1 MKKKPTYEEL
11 EKKCKELERERQFEH
26 DRLMGIMGALPYGV
40 YITDRQFNIKYIN
53 PVIEEEFGPVKGRK
67 CYGYL
72 HDRTDVCPWCKNEE
86 VFAGKSVRRDLYSP
100 KTDRYYNLF
109 NVPFKNPDGS
119 ISKFEIFD
127 DITEMK
133 RTEEK
138 LKKNIHDLDERV
150 KELNCLFGLSTLVEK
165 KNASLEDIYQ
175 GTVELLS
182 RSLQYPKITCASI
195 GIEGKEFRTG
205 NFKETIWKLTID
217 IMVHGTPDGVLEI
230 CYLEEKPEC
239 DEGPFLKEEKELINA
254 VAERLG
260 KITERKQAE
269 EAILKNEQRFRS
281 LIKNSPT
288 GITIIQKDK
297 VVYSN
302 PAQNRLTDALFDPS
316 LSITL
321 ENIHPNDV
329 EMVRRNYQKLISG
342 MKKHINVEFRFYPA
356 GKMADRLHMKWLHCM
371 ASVIDYQGKEAIIL
385 NLMDVTIVKE
395 LNHILRIQDKM
406 TSLGRV
412 AAGIAHE
419 IRNPLSGI
427 NIYLKTLDKIASHYD
442 NHEKVTKILF
452 QLQSASNKIESVIK
466 RVMDFSR
473 PSEPKFTLMD
483 INQPI
488 KEAVNLSSV
497 TLRKS
502 GINFSMNISADLPKC
517 KADPYMIEQV
527 ILNLI
532 DNASEAMQPMDTGK
546 QIAIS
551 SFLENGAICI
561 KVCDSGPG
569 VPEGIIK
576 NIFDPFY
583 TTKSSGSGIG
593 LSICHRI
600 ITDHGGSLH
609 ISTAEPNGSEFII
622 RIPVDAKIGGK

>member
-26 DRLMGIMGALPYGV
+26 DRLMGIIGALPYGV
-40 YITDRQFNIKYIN
+40 YIADRQFNIQYIN

-109 NVPFKNPDGS
+109 SVPFKNPDGS
-119 ISKFEIFD
+119 ISKFEIFH

-133 RTEEK
+133 RTEET
-138 LKKNIHDLDERV
+138 LKKNAHDLSERI
-150 KELNCLFGLSTLVEK
+150 KEMNCLYGISTLMEK
-165 KNASLEDIYQ
+165 ENASLEDIYQ

-182 RSLQYPKITCASI
+182 RSLQYPKITCARVNM
-195 GIEGKEFRTG
+195 EGKEFRTG

-217 IMVHGTPDGVLEI
+217 IMVHGKPDGVLEI
-230 CYLEEKPEC
+230 CYLKEKPES
-239 DEGPFLKEEKELINA
+239 DEGPFLKEEKELIDA

-269 EAILKNEQRFRS
+269 EAILKSEQRFRS
-281 LIKNSPT
+281 LVKNSPT

-302 PAQNRLTDALFDPS
+302 PAQNRLTDTLLGPS
-316 LSITL
+316 LSIAL
-321 ENIHPNDV
+321 ESIHPDDV
-329 EMVRRNYQKLISG
+329 EIVTRNYQKLISG
-342 MKKHINVEFRFYPA
+342 VIKHIDMEFRFYPA
-356 GKMADRLHMKWLHCM
+356 GKMADRLDTKWFYCM
-371 ASVIDYQGKEAIIL
+371 ASVIDYQGKEAIML
-385 NLMDVTIVKE
+385 NLMDVTITKE

-427 NIYLKTLDKIASHYD
+427 NIYIRTLDKIASHYD
-442 NHEKVTKILF
+442 NNEKVTKILS
-452 QLQSASNKIESVIK
+452 QILSASNKIESVIK

-473 PSEPKFTLMD
+473 PSEPKFTFMD

-502 GINFSMNISADLPKC
+502 GINFSMDISADLPKC

-546 QIAIS
+546 QIIIS

-609 ISTAEPNGSEFII
+609 ISTAEPNGAEFII
-622 RIPVDAKIGGK
+622 RIPVDTQTGEK

>member
-1 MKKKPTYEEL
+1 MKKKTTYEEL
-11 EKKCKELERERQFEH
+11 EKRNKELERERQFEH
-26 DRLMGIMGALPYGV
+26 DRLMGFMRSLPYGV
-40 YITDRQFNIKYIN
+40 YIVDQQFNIQYIN
-53 PVIEEEFGPVKGRK
+53 PVLEGKFGQVKGRK
-67 CYGYL
+67 CYAYL
-72 HDRTDVCPWCKNEE
+72 HDRTETCPWCKNEE
-86 VFAGKSVRRDLYSP
+86 IFAGKFVRWDWHSP
-100 KTDRYYNLF
+100 KTNRHYDLF
-109 NVPFKNPDGS
+109 DTPFRNPDGR
-119 ISKFEIFD
+119 ISKLAIFH

-133 RTEEK
+133 RTQET
-138 LKKNIHDLDERV
+138 LKKKIHELDERV
-150 KELNCLFGLSTLVEK
+150 KELNCFFDLSTLVEK
-165 KNASLEDIYQ
+165 KGTLLEDIYQ
-175 GTVELLS
+175 GAVELLS
-182 RSLQYPKITCASI
+182 RSLQYPEITCARI
-195 GIEGKEFRTG
+195 GMEGKKFRTG

-217 IMVHGTPDGVLEI
+217 IIVHGKPDGVLEI
-230 CYLEEKPEC
+230 CYLEERPEC
-239 DEGPFLKEEKELINA
+239 DEGLFLKEERALIDA

-260 KITERKQAE
+260 KITERKRAE
-269 EAILKNEQRFRS
+269 EAVLKSEQRFRS

-302 PAQNRLTDALFDPS
+302 PAQNRLADALFDPS
-316 LSITL
+316 SSITF
-321 ENIHPNDV
+321 ENIHQDDV
-329 EMVRRNYQKLISG
+329 EMVERNYQKLISG
-342 MKKHINVEFRFYPA
+342 AKQHIDMEFRFYPA
-356 GKMADRLHMKWLHCM
+356 GKMADRLDMKWTYCM
-371 ASVIDYQGKEAIIL
+371 ASVINYQRKEAILL

-395 LNHILRIQDKM
+395 FDHILRIQDKM

-427 NIYLKTLDKIASHYD
+427 NIYLKTLEKIASHYD
-442 NHEKVTKILF
+442 NHEKVTQILS
-452 QLQSASNKIESVIK
+452 QLQSASNKIESIIK

-502 GINFSMNISADLPKC
+502 GINFSMDISADLPKC
-517 KADPYMIEQV
+517 KADPYMIEHV

-532 DNASEAMQPMDTGK
+532 DNASEAMQHMDTGK
-546 QIAIS
+546 QITIS

-561 KVCDSGPG
+561 RVCDSGPG

-600 ITDHGGSLH
+600 ITDHGGSLQ
-609 ISTAEPNGSEFII
+609 ISNAVPSGAEFII
-622 RIPVDAKIGGK
+622 RIPIDAQTGKK

>member
-1 MKKKPTYEEL
+1 MKKNPTYEEL
-11 EKKCKELERERQFEH
+11 EKRCKELERERQFEH

-40 YITDRQFNIKYIN
+40 YIVDQQFNIQYIN
-53 PVIEEEFGPVKGRK
+53 PAIEGEFGPVKGRK
-67 CYGYL
+67 CYAYL
-72 HDRTDVCPWCKNEE
+72 YDRTDVCPWCKNEE
-86 VFAGKSVRRDLYSP
+86 VFAGKSVSWDWRSP
-100 KTDRYYNLF
+100 KTDRHYDLF
-109 NVPFKNPDGS
+109 EMPFKNPDGS
-119 ISKFEIFD
+119 ISKFQIFH

-133 RTEEK
+133 RTQET
-138 LKKNIHDLDERV
+138 LKKNTHDLSERV
-150 KELNCLFGLSTLVEK
+150 KELNCLYGISTMVEK
-165 KNASLEDIYQ
+165 EGVSLEDIYQ

-182 RSLQYPKITCASI
+182 RSLQYPKITCVRVNM
-195 GIEGKEFRTG
+195 EGKEFRSG

-217 IMVHGTPDGVLEI
+217 IMVHGKPDGILEI
-230 CYLEEKPEC
+230 CYLEERPEC
-239 DEGPFLKEEKELINA
+239 DDGLFLKEEKVLINS

-260 KITERKQAE
+260 KITELKKGE
-269 EAILKNEQRFRS
+269 GAIQKSEQRFRA

-297 VVYSN
+297 VIYRNS
-302 PAQNRLTDALFDPS
+302 AQKKLAGAFEDPS
-316 LSITL
+316 LSVTF
-321 ENIHPNDV
+321 ENTHPDDV
-329 EMVRRNYQKLISG
+329 EMVERNYQKLVTG
-342 MKKHINVEFRFYPA
+342 EKQHIDMEFRFYTA
-356 GKMADRLHMKWLHCM
+356 GKIADRFDMKWVHCM
-371 ASVIDYQGKEAIIL
+371 ASVIDYEGKEAILL
-385 NLMDVTIVKE
+385 NLMDVTIAKE

-427 NIYLKTLDKIASHYD
+427 NIYLRTLDKIASHYD
-442 NHEKVTKILF
+442 NHEKVTQILS
-452 QLQSASNKIESVIK
+452 QLQSASNKIESVIR

-473 PSEPKFTLMD
+473 PGEPKFTLMD

-502 GINFSMNISADLPKC
+502 GIQVLTALSDDLPKC
-517 KADPYMIEQV
+517 NADLHMIEQV

-532 DNASEAMQPMDTGK
+532 NNASEAMQNMDK
-546 QIAIS
+546 DKKINIS
-551 SFLENGAICI
+551 SFLQKGAICI
-561 KVCDSGPG
+561 RVCDSGPG

-576 NIFDPFY
+576 NIFDPFF

-600 ITDHGGSLH
+600 ITDHGGSLQ
-609 ISTAEPNGSEFII
+609 ISTAEPSGAEFIV
-622 RIPVDAKIGGK
+622 RIPIDAQTGEK